1 MVKLDFFASF
11 RSLALVGDVA
21 ASFVVD
27 AVEPD
32 AGLFVLA
39 GDDGAECTFINER
52 CDGELIKLKLLAL
65 LELPF
70 RLDECIFVLKL

>member
-11 RSLALVGDVA
+11 RSLTLVGDVA
-21 ASFVVD
+21 ASFVA

-39 GDDGAECTFINER
+39 GDDGAECTFISER